1 MSMTVWL
8 NTRTGDTH
16 ESAGEDL
23 SAIFHLQEQIS
34 ALAKQLGVT
43 SLVDY
48 FDEADVRYNMGED
61 DSLEESED
69 GWPASAAN
77 WHDAGTVLQSAQ
89 TLASHLRAN
98 GDIIKEADGWTQELL
113 LKDFEI
119 LIPALEEA
127 RLEAKSVHLLVVM

>member
-1 MSMTVWL
+1 MTVWL

-98 GDIIKEADGWTQELL
+98 GDIIKKADGWTQELL

-127 RLEAKSVHLLVVM
+127 KLKAKPVHLLVVM